1 VTVQNIIL
9 WNNKIAIVYALMGEI
24 LFELAFAT
32 AAAAA
37 AAAIVTAV
45 EVLIL
50 SALYMSCNSRRTE
63 VSPTVSRK
71 KNVSTVEERIIRS
84 SGIARSS
91 LPNLVGCRGYRF
103 RT

>member
-1 VTVQNIIL
+1 
-9 WNNKIAIVYALMGEI
+9 MGEI
-24 LFELAFAT
+24 FVELALAT

-37 AAAIVTAV
+37 AAAIVTAA

-50 SALYMSCNSRRTE
+50 SALYISCKSRRTE

-71 KNVSTVEERIIRS
+71 KNVSTVDDRIIRR

-91 LPNLVGCRGYRF
+91 RPNLVGCRG
-103 RT
+103 